1 MIAMRTTL
9 LIALLGALLAA
20 GCGWHLR
27 GASDAPG
34 NIESL
39 HISARNLKSDLV
51 EDLRRA
57 LVSNGITVAKNATE
71 AKYSLVL
78 LAENSDRRTASIGAS
93 ARVAELMLTESADFL
108 ILAADGTQVLGRTTV
123 TTERLFEYNEDNVL
137 ATDDEALLLRAE
149 MRSELVRKILNRLRF
164 VSHRT
169 PANAPAP

>member
-1 MIAMRTTL
+1 MTATRTTL

-27 GASDAPG
+27 GTSDAPD

-39 HISARNLKSDLV
+39 HISARNLNSALV

-93 ARVAELMLTESADFL
+93 ARIAELLLTESADFL
-108 ILAADGTQVLGRTTV
+108 ILAADGTQVLGRTTA
-123 TTERLFEYNEDNVL
+123 TAERQFEYNEDNVL
-137 ATDDEALLLRAE
+137 TTDDEALLLRAE
-149 MRSELVRKILNRLRF
+149 MRSELVHKILNRLRF

-169 PANAPAP
+169 SDNAPAP

>member
-1 MIAMRTTL
+1 MTAMRTTL
-9 LIALLGALLAA
+9 LFVLLGTLLAA

-39 HISARNLKSDLV
+39 HISARNLESDLV

-57 LVSNGITVAKNATE
+57 LVSNGITVAKNAPE

-93 ARVAELMLTESADFL
+93 ARVAELLLTESADFL

-169 PANAPAP
+169 SDNAPAP

>member
-9 LIALLGALLAA
+9 IFALFGALLAA

-39 HISARNLKSDLV
+39 HISARNLESDLV

-57 LVSNGITVAKNATE
+57 LVGNGITVAKNATE

-93 ARVAELMLTESADFL
+93 ARVAELLLTESADFL

-137 ATDDEALLLRAE
+137 ATDDEALLLRSE

-169 PANAPAP
+169 SSNAPAP

>member
-9 LIALLGALLAA
+9 IFALFGALLAA

-27 GASDAPG
+27 GTSDAPG
-34 NIESL
+34 NIQSL
-39 HISARNLKSDLV
+39 HISARNLESDLV

-57 LVSNGITVAKNATE
+57 LVGNGITVAKNATE
-71 AKYSLVL
+71 AEYSLVI
-78 LAENSDRRTASIGAS
+78 LAEDSDRRTASIGAS
-93 ARVAELMLTESADFL
+93 ARVAELLLTESADFL

-123 TTERLFEYNEDNVL
+123 ATERLFEYNEDNVL
-137 ATDDEALLLRAE
+137 ATDDEALLLRSE

-169 PANAPAP
+169 SSNAPAP